1 MQPVFG
7 LASGGSHNSESDNPH
22 FKFKGVNGIM
32 TKATTMVL
40 VALAA
45 NLAWCGG
52 TRAGQTW
59 ICSVTSAVAV
69 DEDGTVGPPDT
80 GSRERPTFFR
90 IDTSTKELTL
100 LAPKSRRGEVTKLD
114 TAHESEGQWLLSG
127 VEHGR
132 GLSVI
137 VTAEGRM
144 SLSVVGDGV
153 VWSVFGNAL
162 PEGESLE
169 LVKSESTPAPED
181 ESADEPESDSED
193 ESTEASEVSKSE
205 SAEPSEGE
213 SN

>member
-1 MQPVFG
+1 VSQRSEFNNPV
-7 LASGGSHNSESDNPH
+7 L
-22 FKFKGVNGIM
+22 KFKGVNGIM

-40 VALAA
+40 LALAA

-52 TRAGQTW
+52 ARAGQTW

-100 LAPKSRRGEVTKLD
+100 LAPKSRRGEVTKFD
-114 TAHESEGQWLLSG
+114 MVQESEGQWLLSG

-137 VTAEGRM
+137 VNAEGRM

-162 PEGESLE
+162 PEGESVE
-169 LVKSESTPAPED
+169 LVESESNPAPEK
-181 ESADEPESDSED
+181 ESADEPECDSED
-193 ESTEASEVSKSE
+193 ETTEASEVSKSE
-205 SAEPSEGE
+205 PAEPSKVE

>member
-1 MQPVFG
+1 MPQ
-7 LASGGSHNSESDNPH
+7 SSESDNPIS
-22 FKFKGVNGIM
+22 KGVHGIM
-32 TKATTMVL
+32 TKATRMVL

-80 GSRERPTFFR
+80 GDKERPTFFR
-90 IDTSTKELTL
+90 LDTSTKELTL

-114 TAHESEGQWLLSG
+114 VVRESEGQWLFSG

-137 VTAEGRM
+137 VTAEGRI

-153 VWSVFGNAL
+153 VWSVFGSAL

-169 LVKSESTPAPED
+169 VVERESIPAPEE
-181 ESADEPESDSED
+181 ESAGESPSDSAD
-193 ESTEASEVSKSE
+193 ESTEASELSTSE